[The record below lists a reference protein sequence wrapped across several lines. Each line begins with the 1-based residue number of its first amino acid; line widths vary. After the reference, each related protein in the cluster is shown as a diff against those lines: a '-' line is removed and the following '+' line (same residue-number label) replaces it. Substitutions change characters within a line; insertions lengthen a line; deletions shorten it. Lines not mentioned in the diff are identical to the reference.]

1 MALEEQA
8 IKVLDESAS
17 DADSKLVD
25 QLVEEFPALA
35 GSLVK
40 TINRRNN
47 TNLEI
52 PKKERVSKNKIL
64 LDITSNLSKING
76 ELTIINSRLQ
86 AQNDLLRAN
95 LGFTANSIGN
105 LEYNDS
111 LLTSK
116 LDSVLEALKIQNE
129 FMREKEE
136 DQERDRIE
144 SGAEAT
150 DPGAFVEGF
159 TKGHKRGSPLGGLL
173 KDLLGD
179 RIRNFL
185 TKRILKFFTK
195 RGMMKFLDKVKG
207 RLGWK
212 TARRGW
218 EHIALNPK
226 QAKFAKPRWWQAI
239 GDRIKPITRPLTS
252 KLDDIANSSWG
263 KGLIGIL
270 DKPGKWLKSTK
281 LGGILSNIPWTKIGT
296 RLSKRMPLI
305 TARFSGK
312 MVPGFGAGVSF
323 LEAAERAS
331 KGDSFGAWLATI
343 GGTADTASMFTSPAT
358 VTGVG
363 AAIPGGLQA
372 ISMGADI
379 TLLLYDIIRA
389 FSTPLEEHE
398 MEHGGVIQA
407 PPILTPAEKGAVI
420 GGNGHSDIGH
430 IVNAASMITDTFKVN
445 LSGVNRLRNQFPVDG
460 STGIVTLTP
469 LTGIEPVIEN
479 DVKPDG
485 LQLEDDDSTSD
496 NNNNAEI
503 SEEPIDYH
511 ERKGDVLLSSNDI
524 KIDNVD
530 AASNNFNIS
539 SITPITQTNNISNDI
554 SHDVDPVGKT
564 KIIFVTKTNVVSGGG
579 NNIISGGGGNTFNIK
594 VYPTHHKLSRLIL
607 AS

>member
-17 DADSKLVD
+17 DADSNLVD

-64 LDITSNLSKING
+64 LDITSSLSKING
-76 ELTIINSRLQ
+76 ELNIVNSRLQ

-111 LLTSK
+111 LLTGK
-116 LDSVLEALKIQNE
+116 LESVLEALKMQNE

-136 DQERDRIE
+136 DQERDSIE
-144 SGAEAT
+144 SDAEAI
-150 DPGAFVEGF
+150 DPGAFSEGY
-159 TKGHKRGSPLGGLL
+159 KPGHKKGSPLW
-173 KDLLGD
+173 KITKELLGD

-185 TKRILKFFTK
+185 TTRILKFFTK
-195 RGMMKFLDKVKG
+195 RGMLKFLDNVKG

-226 QAKFAKPRWWQAI
+226 QDRFAKPRWWQAI
-239 GDRIKPITRPLTS
+239 GEKIKPITRPLTS
-252 KLDDIANSSWG
+252 KLDDIANSQWG
-263 KGLIGIL
+263 KGLIGML
-270 DKPGKWLKSTK
+270 DAPGKWLKGTK
-281 LGGILSNIPWTKIGT
+281 LGGFLSNLPWGKIGT

-312 MVPGFGAGVSF
+312 MVPGFGAGISF
-323 LEAAERAS
+323 LEAADRAN
-331 KGDSFGAWLATI
+331 KGDDFGAWLAMI
-343 GGTADTASMFTSPAT
+343 GGTADTASMFTSPAA

-363 AAIPGGLQA
+363 AAVPGGLQA

-379 TLLLYDIIRA
+379 TLLFYDIIRA
-389 FSTPLEEHE
+389 FTTPLEEHE

-445 LSGVNRLRNQFPVDG
+445 LSGVNKLRNQFPVDG

-479 DVKPDG
+479 DVTED
-485 LQLEDDDSTSD
+485 LQLGDVDSTSD
-496 NNNNAEI
+496 NNLEI
-503 SEEPIDYH
+503 SEESRNN
-511 ERKGDVLLSSNDI
+511 EESKGEDVLLSSNDI
-524 KIDNVD
+524 KNSVNV
-530 AASNNFNIS
+530 ASNNFNIS
-539 SITPITQTNNISNDI
+539 SITPPITQNNSVSDNISF
-554 SHDVDPVGKT
+554 DVDPVGKT
-564 KIIFVTKTNVVSGGG
+564 KIIFVTQTNTVSSG
-579 NNIISGGGGNTFNIK
+579 NNLISGGGGNTFNVK

>member
-496 NNNNAEI
+496 NNNAEI

-564 KIIFVTKTNVVSGGG
+564 KIVFVTKTNVVSGGG

-594 VYPTHHKLSRLIL
+594 VYPTYHKLSRLIL

>member
-25 QLVEEFPALA
+25 QLVEEFPTLA

-47 TNLEI
+47 TSLEI

-64 LDITSNLSKING
+64 LDITSSLSKING
-76 ELTIINSRLQ
+76 ELTIVNSRLQ

-144 SGAEAT
+144 SGAEAI
-150 DPGAFVEGF
+150 DPGAFSEGF
-159 TKGHKRGSPLGGLL
+159 TKGHKRGSPLWEIG
-173 KDLLGD
+173 KRLLGD

-185 TKRILKFFTK
+185 TKRILRFFTK

-263 KGLIGIL
+263 KGLIGML

-281 LGGILSNIPWTKIGT
+281 LGAILSNIPWQKVGT

-379 TLLLYDIIRA
+379 TLLLYDIYRA
-389 FSTPLEEHE
+389 FTTPLEEHE

-445 LSGVNRLRNQFPVDG
+445 LSGVNKLRNQFPVDG

-479 DVKPDG
+479 DVTED
-485 LQLEDDDSTSD
+485 LQLGDVDSTSD
-496 NNNNAEI
+496 NNLEI
-503 SEEPIDYH
+503 SEESRNN
-511 ERKGDVLLSSNDI
+511 EESKGEDVLLSSNDI
-524 KIDNVD
+524 KIDNIDVS
-530 AASNNFNIS
+530 SNNFNIS

-564 KIIFVTKTNVVSGGG
+564 KIIFVTKTNVVSGG
-579 NNIISGGGGNTFNIK
+579 NNVISNGGGNNLNIK
-594 VYPTHHKLSRLIL
+594 IYPTHHKLSRLIL

>member
-1 MALEEQA
+1 MTLEEQA

-17 DADSKLVD
+17 DADSNLVD

-47 TNLEI
+47 TNLEV

-76 ELTIINSRLQ
+76 ELVIVNSRLQ

-116 LDSVLEALKIQNE
+116 LDSVLKALQNQNE

-136 DQERDRIE
+136 DQERESIE

-150 DPGAFVEGF
+150 DPGAFSEGY
-159 TKGHKRGSPLGGLL
+159 KPGHKRGSPLWELGKELL
-173 KDLLGD
+173 VD

-185 TKRILKFFTK
+185 TKRILRFFTK
-195 RGMMKFLDKVKG
+195 RGMMKFLDNVKG

-226 QAKFAKPRWWQAI
+226 QNKFAKPKWWQAI
-239 GDRIKPITRPLTS
+239 GEKIKPITKPLTG
-252 KLDDIANSSWG
+252 KLDDIANSKWG
-263 KGLIGIL
+263 KGLIGML
-270 DKPGKWLKSTK
+270 DAPGKWLKSTK
-281 LGGILSNIPWTKIGT
+281 LGGILSNIPWQKVGT

-312 MVPGFGAGVSF
+312 MVPGFGATISF
-323 LEAAERAS
+323 LEAADRAS

-343 GGTADTASMFTSPAT
+343 GGTADTASMFTSPAAL
-358 VTGVG
+358 TGAG

-398 MEHGGVIQA
+398 MEHGGVISA

-420 GGNGHSDIGH
+420 GGNGSSDIGH

-445 LSGVNRLRNQFPVDG
+445 LSGVNKLRNQFPVDG

-469 LTGIEPVIEN
+469 LTGIEPVVEN

-485 LQLEDDDSTSD
+485 LQLGDDGSTSD
-496 NNNNAEI
+496 NNLEI
-503 SEEPIDYH
+503 SGESRNNQES
-511 ERKGDVLLSSNDI
+511 KGEDVLLSSNNI

-530 AASNNFNIS
+530 GASNNFNIS

-564 KIIFVTKTNVVSGGG
+564 KIIFVTKTNVVSGG
-579 NNIISGGGGNTFNIK
+579 NNVIATGGGNTYNVKI
-594 VYPTHHKLSRLIL
+594 YQGHHKLSRLIL